1 MEESLEIAVFDKD
14 RGVLSKTISLV
25 DGEVKSDGSTCRMAR
40 GWARRRLLAGVA
52 ELATLIEGLKS
63 NQAITLGALRPGL
76 PNEVVIVTKNKLDGV
91 AGAAARTPLVPLS
104 TATDSN
110 SSCKASCSTI
120 ASRNSASSSTIS
132 ILRVFVMAAI
142 SGNYPSSPL
151 EMARL
156 LRGRPIG
163 RPLVIDACPVSPC
176 PVRKSYPDVMMVA
189 RAVGTYYSRIRRRQ
203 WNQRPKKR
211 PKRLRIRVSTTE
223 STIDVTIG
231 K

>member
-120 ASRNSASSSTIS
+120 ASRNSASSSTIR

-142 SGNYPSSPL
+142 SGNCPSCNAQPPL
-151 EMARL
+151 EMTRL
-156 LRGRPIG
+156 LRVRPIG
-163 RPLVIDACPVSPC
+163 RPLVIDAAPFHPC
-176 PVRKSYPDVMMVA
+176 PVRISYPDERNLA
-189 RAVGTYYSRIRRRQ
+189 IAA
-203 WNQRPKKR
+203 
-211 PKRLRIRVSTTE
+211 
-223 STIDVTIG
+223 
-231 K
+231 